1 MSTPH
6 KKIGELL
13 RDRVA
18 KELRKKLSD
27 SPDVFILNC
36 HRLKSTDLT
45 QLRKDLKAAGSG
57 ILVTKNSYI
66 RKAFEGAKKPQ
77 AGLDLIDGQTAMV
90 FVKEDPIGVSKVL
103 VEFNKAHEAA
113 AIRGGFLQDRI
124 LAQQDIK
131 AIAKL
136 SSRKFLY
143 QQVASTLKAPVGK
156 LAVGLNQILAKLAY
170 ALKAV
175 GDKKKVSA

>member
-1 MSTPH
+1 MSASH

-18 KELRKKLSD
+18 KELKKKLSD
-27 SPDVFILNC
+27 SPDVFIFNY
-36 HRLKSTDLT
+36 HRLKSAELT
-45 QLRKDLKAAGSG
+45 QLRKDLKAAGSD

-66 RKAFEGAKKPQ
+66 RKSFEGAKKPQ
-77 AGLDLIDGQTAMV
+77 AGLGLVDGQTAMV

-103 VEFNKAHEAA
+103 IEFSSAHEAM
-113 AIRGGFLQDRI
+113 AIRGGFLQDRV

-131 AIAKL
+131 VIAKL
-136 SSRKFLY
+136 SSRKALY

-170 ALKAV
+170 VLKAA